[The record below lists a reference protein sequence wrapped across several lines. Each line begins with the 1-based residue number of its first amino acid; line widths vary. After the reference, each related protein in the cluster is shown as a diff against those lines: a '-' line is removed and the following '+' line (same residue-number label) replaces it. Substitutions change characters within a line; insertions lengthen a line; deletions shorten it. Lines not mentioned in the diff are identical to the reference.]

1 MKDLKTVGRLYRY
14 FQYIMSKKQRRQ
26 AVAVLLLILVGSF
39 MELLGVSVILPF
51 IQAFMEPQ
59 TLEGRWYVK
68 VISSVFHIKDP
79 ENLLVFLGV
88 LIALVYIVKNVFLSF
103 VAYVR
108 SRYSSALQRS
118 LTVEML
124 SSYMERPYSFF
135 VESDIGVLLNGVN
148 LDVTGVHNFIL
159 TFFIFVS
166 EITTVI
172 LIFVYLVSID
182 RFLAFGI
189 MFLAALCATLLTLM
203 VKKTISRLTIA
214 MRTANK
220 KRNRFVVQII
230 NNIKDV
236 IVFDKKE
243 LFIGQY
249 EEECRKF
256 SEAQAKSDF
265 INTLPERIIEAIC
278 VSGIFIFIIFR
289 IKMGT
294 GTVEFISGMSV
305 FAMGAFRML
314 PLVSRV
320 SKYIQIFIRT
330 RPMVEETYK
339 NIRNARTHMEE
350 VRLATSATDRRDIE
364 FKNEL
369 AVRDIDWKYEKG
381 NEKVLNGLS
390 LDVHKGDMI
399 GIIGESGSGKS
410 TLGDILLGLYTP
422 QAGGIYMDG
431 TDIRE
436 IPKVWR
442 RTVSY
447 VPQMLLLFNA
457 SIRFNIS
464 FSDDKKDDEEL
475 WRILGEVSMDSFVR
489 SLPEGLDSNVG
500 DRGIKLSGGQRQ
512 RIAIA
517 RALYSKPE
525 ILILDEATS
534 ALDTETEAAV
544 VGSINML
551 AKKMTLIII
560 AHRLSTLKSCNKVF
574 RIENGKAV
582 EEDKRALGIE
592 TEEQLPLQAQGV

>member
-1 MKDLKTVGRLYRY
+1 M
-14 FQYIMSKKQRRQ
+14 
-26 AVAVLLLILVGSF
+26 AVLLLILVGSF

-59 TLEGRWYVK
+59 TLEGRWYVRM
-68 VISSVFHIKDP
+68 ISSVFHIKDQ

-220 KRNRFVVQII
+220 KRSRFVVQII
-230 NNIKDV
+230 NNIKDI
-236 IVFDKKE
+236 IVFDKRE

-249 EEECRKF
+249 EEECRVF

-294 GTVEFISGMSV
+294 GTVEFISSMSV

-330 RPMVEETYK
+330 RPMVEETYN

-350 VRLATSATDRRDIE
+350 VRLATSATDRRDIG
-364 FKNEL
+364 FRNEL

-390 LDVHKGDMI
+390 LDVRKGDMI

-410 TLGDILLGLYTP
+410 TLGDILLALYTP

-489 SLPEGLDSNVG
+489 SLPEGLDTNVG

-560 AHRLSTLKSCNKVF
+560 AHRLSTLKSCNRIF
-574 RIENGKAV
+574 RIENGKAAEV
-582 EEDKRALGIE
+582 DRSTLDYE
-592 TEEQLPLQAQGV
+592 

>member
-1 MKDLKTVGRLYRY
+1 
-14 FQYIMSKKQRRQ
+14 MSKKQRRQ

-59 TLEGRWYVK
+59 TLEGRWYVRM
-68 VISSVFHIKDP
+68 ISSVFHIKDQ

-220 KRNRFVVQII
+220 KRSRFVVQII
-230 NNIKDV
+230 NNIKDI
-236 IVFDKKE
+236 IVFDKRE

-249 EEECRKF
+249 EEECRVF

-294 GTVEFISGMSV
+294 GTVEFISSMSV

-330 RPMVEETYK
+330 RPMVEETYN

-350 VRLATSATDRRDIE
+350 VRLATLATDRRDIG
-364 FKNEL
+364 FRNEL

-390 LDVHKGDMI
+390 LDVRKGDMI

-410 TLGDILLGLYTP
+410 TLGDILLALYTP

-489 SLPEGLDSNVG
+489 SLPEGLDTNVG

-560 AHRLSTLKSCNKVF
+560 AHRLSTLKSCNRIF
-574 RIENGKAV
+574 RIENGKAAEV
-582 EEDKRALGIE
+582 DRSTLDYE
-592 TEEQLPLQAQGV
+592 

>member
-1 MKDLKTVGRLYRY
+1 M
-14 FQYIMSKKQRRQ
+14 
-26 AVAVLLLILVGSF
+26 AVLLLILVGSF

-220 KRNRFVVQII
+220 KRSRFVVQII
-230 NNIKDV
+230 NNIKDI
-236 IVFDKKE
+236 IVFDKRE

-249 EEECRKF
+249 EEECRVF

-294 GTVEFISGMSV
+294 GTVEFISSMSV

-330 RPMVEETYK
+330 RPMVEETYN

-350 VRLATSATDRRDIE
+350 VRLATSATDRRDIG
-364 FKNEL
+364 FRNEL

-410 TLGDILLGLYTP
+410 TLGDILLALYTP

-489 SLPEGLDSNVG
+489 SLPEGLDTNVG

-560 AHRLSTLKSCNKVF
+560 AHRLSTLKSCNRIF
-574 RIENGKAV
+574 RIENGKAAEV
-582 EEDKRALGIE
+582 DRSTLDYE
-592 TEEQLPLQAQGV
+592 

>member
-1 MKDLKTVGRLYRY
+1 MKDLKTAVRLYRD

-26 AVAVLLLILVGSF
+26 AAAVLLLILVGSF

-51 IQAFMEPQ
+51 IQAFMEPE
-59 TLEGRWYVK
+59 TLEGRWYVGML
-68 VISSVFHIKDP
+68 STVFHINDQ

-88 LIALVYIVKNVFLSF
+88 MIVLVYIVKNAFLSF

-182 RFLAFGI
+182 RFMAFGI
-189 MFLAALCATLLTLM
+189 MFLAALCAILLTLM
-203 VKKTISRLTIA
+203 VKNTISRLTIA

-220 KRNRFVVQII
+220 KRSRFVVQII
-230 NNIKDV
+230 NNIKDI
-236 IVFDKKE
+236 IVFDKRE

-249 EEECRKF
+249 EEECRTF

-294 GTVEFISGMSV
+294 GTVEFISSMSV

-320 SKYIQIFIRT
+320 SKYIQIFIRN

-350 VRLATSATDRRDIE
+350 VRLATATSDRMDIE
-364 FKNEL
+364 FKNEV
-369 AVRDIDWKYEKG
+369 AIKEIDWKYEKG
-381 NEKVLNGLS
+381 NEKVLEGLS
-390 LDVHKGDMI
+390 LNVHKGDMI

-410 TLGDILLGLYTP
+410 TLGDILLALYTP
-422 QAGGIYMDG
+422 QSGGIYMDG

-464 FSDDKKDDEEL
+464 FSDDPKDDEEL
-475 WRILGEVSMDSFVR
+475 WKILNEVSMDTFVK
-489 SLPEGLDSNVG
+489 SLPGGLDSNVG

-560 AHRLSTLKSCNKVF
+560 AHRLSTLKSCNKIF
-574 RIENGKAV
+574 RIEDGKAV
-582 EEDKRALGIE
+582 EVDRSTLDYE
-592 TEEQLPLQAQGV
+592 

>member
-1 MKDLKTVGRLYRY
+1 
-14 FQYIMSKKQRRQ
+14 MSKKQRRQ

-59 TLEGRWYVK
+59 TLEGRWYVRM
-68 VISSVFHIKDP
+68 ISSVFHIKDQ

-166 EITTVI
+166 EITTII

-220 KRNRFVVQII
+220 KRSRFVVQII
-230 NNIKDV
+230 NNIKDI
-236 IVFDKKE
+236 IVFDKRE

-249 EEECRKF
+249 EEECRVF

-294 GTVEFISGMSV
+294 GTVEFISSMSV

-330 RPMVEETYK
+330 RPMVEETYN

-350 VRLATSATDRRDIE
+350 VRLATSATDRRDIG
-364 FKNEL
+364 FRNEL

-390 LDVHKGDMI
+390 LDVRKGDMI

-410 TLGDILLGLYTP
+410 TLGDILLALYTP

-489 SLPEGLDSNVG
+489 SLPEGLDTNVG

-560 AHRLSTLKSCNKVF
+560 AHRLSTLKSCNRIF
-574 RIENGKAV
+574 RIENGKAAEV
-582 EEDKRALGIE
+582 DRSTLDYE
-592 TEEQLPLQAQGV
+592 

>member
-1 MKDLKTVGRLYRY
+1 
-14 FQYIMSKKQRRQ
+14 MSKKQRRQ

-59 TLEGRWYVK
+59 TLEGRWYVRM
-68 VISSVFHIKDP
+68 ISSVFHIKDQ

-220 KRNRFVVQII
+220 KRSRFVVQII
-230 NNIKDV
+230 NNIKDI
-236 IVFDKKE
+236 IVFDKRE

-249 EEECRKF
+249 EEECRVF

-294 GTVEFISGMSV
+294 GTVEFISSMSV

-330 RPMVEETYK
+330 RPMVEETYN

-350 VRLATSATDRRDIE
+350 VRLATSATDRRDIG
-364 FKNEL
+364 FRNEL

-390 LDVHKGDMI
+390 LDVRKGDMI

-410 TLGDILLGLYTP
+410 TLGDILLALYTP

-442 RTVSY
+442 STVSY

-489 SLPEGLDSNVG
+489 SLPEGLDTNVG

-560 AHRLSTLKSCNKVF
+560 AHRLSTLKSCNRIF
-574 RIENGKAV
+574 RIENGKAAEV
-582 EEDKRALGIE
+582 DRSTLDYE
-592 TEEQLPLQAQGV
+592 

>member
-1 MKDLKTVGRLYRY
+1 
-14 FQYIMSKKQRRQ
+14 MSKKQRRQ

-59 TLEGRWYVK
+59 TLEGRWYVRM
-68 VISSVFHIKDP
+68 ISSVFHIKDQ

-166 EITTVI
+166 EITTII

-220 KRNRFVVQII
+220 KRSRFVVQII
-230 NNIKDV
+230 NNIKDI
-236 IVFDKKE
+236 IVFDKRE

-249 EEECRKF
+249 EEECRVF

-294 GTVEFISGMSV
+294 GTVEFISSMSV

-330 RPMVEETYK
+330 RPMVEETYN

-350 VRLATSATDRRDIE
+350 VRLATSATDRRDIG
-364 FKNEL
+364 FRNEL

-390 LDVHKGDMI
+390 LDVRKGDMI

-410 TLGDILLGLYTP
+410 TLGDILLALYTP

-442 RTVSY
+442 STVSY

-489 SLPEGLDSNVG
+489 SLPEGLDTNVG

-560 AHRLSTLKSCNKVF
+560 AHRLSTLKSCNRIF
-574 RIENGKAV
+574 RIENGKAAEV
-582 EEDKRALGIE
+582 DRSTLDYE
-592 TEEQLPLQAQGV
+592 

>member
-1 MKDLKTVGRLYRY
+1 
-14 FQYIMSKKQRRQ
+14 MSKKQRRQ

-59 TLEGRWYVK
+59 TLEGRWYVRM
-68 VISSVFHIKDP
+68 ISSVFHIKDQ

-220 KRNRFVVQII
+220 KRSRFVVQII
-230 NNIKDV
+230 NNIKDI
-236 IVFDKKE
+236 IVFDKRE

-249 EEECRKF
+249 EEECRVF

-294 GTVEFISGMSV
+294 GTVEFISSMSV

-330 RPMVEETYK
+330 RPMVEETYN

-350 VRLATSATDRRDIE
+350 VRLATSATDRRDIG
-364 FKNEL
+364 FRNEL

-390 LDVHKGDMI
+390 LDVRKGDMI

-410 TLGDILLGLYTP
+410 TLGDILLALYTP

-489 SLPEGLDSNVG
+489 SLPEGLDTNVG

-560 AHRLSTLKSCNKVF
+560 AHRLSTLKSCNKIF
-574 RIENGKAV
+574 RVEDGKAAEV
-582 EEDKRALGIE
+582 DRSTLDYE
-592 TEEQLPLQAQGV
+592 

>member
-1 MKDLKTVGRLYRY
+1 
-14 FQYIMSKKQRRQ
+14 MSKKQRRQ

-59 TLEGRWYVK
+59 TLEGRWYVRM
-68 VISSVFHIKDP
+68 ISSVFHIKDQ

-220 KRNRFVVQII
+220 KRSRFVVQII
-230 NNIKDV
+230 NNIKDI
-236 IVFDKKE
+236 IVFDKRE

-249 EEECRKF
+249 EEECRVF

-294 GTVEFISGMSV
+294 GTVEFISSMSV

-330 RPMVEETYK
+330 RPMVEETYN

-350 VRLATSATDRRDIE
+350 VRLATSATDRRDIG
-364 FKNEL
+364 FRNEL

-390 LDVHKGDMI
+390 LDVRKGDMI

-410 TLGDILLGLYTP
+410 TLGDILLALYTP

-489 SLPEGLDSNVG
+489 SLPEGLDTNVG

-560 AHRLSTLKSCNKVF
+560 AHRLSTLKSCNRIF
-574 RIENGKAV
+574 RIENGKAAEV
-582 EEDKRALGIE
+582 DRSTLDYE
-592 TEEQLPLQAQGV
+592 

>member
-1 MKDLKTVGRLYRY
+1 MKTVGRLYRY

-59 TLEGRWYVK
+59 TLEGRWYVRM
-68 VISSVFHIKDP
+68 ISSVFHIKDQ

-220 KRNRFVVQII
+220 KRSRFVVQII
-230 NNIKDV
+230 NNIKDI
-236 IVFDKKE
+236 IVFDKRE

-249 EEECRKF
+249 EEECRVF

-294 GTVEFISGMSV
+294 GTVEFISSMSV

-330 RPMVEETYK
+330 RPMVEETYN

-350 VRLATSATDRRDIE
+350 VRLATSATDRRDIG
-364 FKNEL
+364 FRNEL

-390 LDVHKGDMI
+390 LDVRKGDMI

-410 TLGDILLGLYTP
+410 TLGDILLALYTP

-442 RTVSY
+442 STVSY

-489 SLPEGLDSNVG
+489 SLPEGLDTNVG

-560 AHRLSTLKSCNKVF
+560 AHRLSTLKSCNRIF
-574 RIENGKAV
+574 RIENGKAAEV
-582 EEDKRALGIE
+582 DRSTLDYE
-592 TEEQLPLQAQGV
+592 

>member
-1 MKDLKTVGRLYRY
+1 
-14 FQYIMSKKQRRQ
+14 MSKKQRRQ

-59 TLEGRWYVK
+59 TLEGRWYVRM
-68 VISSVFHIKDP
+68 ISSVFHIKDQ

-220 KRNRFVVQII
+220 KRSRFVVQII
-230 NNIKDV
+230 NNIKDI
-236 IVFDKKE
+236 IVFDKRE

-249 EEECRKF
+249 EEECRVF

-294 GTVEFISGMSV
+294 GTVEFISSMSV

-330 RPMVEETYK
+330 RPMVEETYN

-390 LDVHKGDMI
+390 LDVRKGDMI

-410 TLGDILLGLYTP
+410 TLGDILLALYTP

-442 RTVSY
+442 STVSY

-489 SLPEGLDSNVG
+489 SLPEGLDTNVG

-560 AHRLSTLKSCNKVF
+560 AHRLSTLKSCNRIF
-574 RIENGKAV
+574 RIENGKAAEV
-582 EEDKRALGIE
+582 DRSTLDYE
-592 TEEQLPLQAQGV
+592 

>member
-1 MKDLKTVGRLYRY
+1 MKTVGRLYRY

-59 TLEGRWYVK
+59 TLEGRWYVRM
-68 VISSVFHIKDP
+68 ISSVFHIKDQ

-220 KRNRFVVQII
+220 KRSRFVVQII
-230 NNIKDV
+230 NNIKDI
-236 IVFDKKE
+236 IVFDKRE

-249 EEECRKF
+249 EEECRVF

-294 GTVEFISGMSV
+294 GTVEFISSMSV

-330 RPMVEETYK
+330 RPMVEETYN

-350 VRLATSATDRRDIE
+350 VRLATSATDRRDIG
-364 FKNEL
+364 FRNEL

-390 LDVHKGDMI
+390 LDVRKGDMI

-410 TLGDILLGLYTP
+410 TLGDILLALYTP

-489 SLPEGLDSNVG
+489 SLPEGLDTNVG

-560 AHRLSTLKSCNKVF
+560 AHRLSTLKSCNRIF
-574 RIENGKAV
+574 RIENGKAAEV
-582 EEDKRALGIE
+582 DRSTLDYE
-592 TEEQLPLQAQGV
+592 

>member
-14 FQYIMSKKQRRQ
+14 FQYIMSNKQRRQ
-26 AVAVLLLILVGSF
+26 AVAVLLLILAGSF
-39 MELLGVSVILPF
+39 LELLGVSVILPF
-51 IQAFMEPQ
+51 IQAFIEPQ
-59 TLEGRWYVK
+59 KLTEKWYVK
-68 VISSVFHIKDP
+68 IIDTVFQIKDQ
-79 ENLLVFLGV
+79 ETLLIFLGIC
-88 LIALVYIVKNVFLSF
+88 IALVYIIKNAFLSF

-108 SRYSSALQRS
+108 SRYSSGLQKS

-148 LDVTGVHNFIL
+148 LDVTGVHSFIL
-159 TFFIFVS
+159 TFFVFVS

-172 LIFVYLVSID
+172 LIFIYLISID

-189 MFLAALCATLLTLM
+189 MILAALCAAMLTFM
-203 VKKTISRLTIA
+203 VKKKISSLTIA
-214 MRTANK
+214 MRGANK
-220 KRNRFVVQII
+220 KRNRFVVQIV
-230 NNIKDV
+230 NNIKDI
-236 IVFDKKE
+236 IVFDKRE

-249 EEECRKF
+249 EEECRIF

-265 INTLPERIIEAIC
+265 INTLPERIIEAFCI
-278 VSGIFIFIIFR
+278 SGIFIFIIIR

-294 GTVEFISGMSV
+294 SSAEFISSMSV

-320 SKYIQIFIRT
+320 SKYIQVFIRT
-330 RPMVEETYK
+330 RPMVEDTYA
-339 NIRNARTHMEE
+339 NIKNAREHREK
-350 VRLATSATDRRDIE
+350 VRLMTSNENLTEAK
-364 FKNEL
+364 FKKEIR
-369 AVRDIDWKYEKG
+369 VKDIDWKYEKG
-381 NEKVLNGLS
+381 KTKVLEGLS
-390 LDVHKGDMI
+390 LDIHKGEMI

-410 TLGDILLGLYTP
+410 TLGDILLALYTP

-431 TDIRE
+431 IDIRE
-436 IPKVWR
+436 IPRFWR
-442 RTVSY
+442 RTISY

-457 SIRFNIS
+457 TIRFNIS
-464 FSDDKKDDEEL
+464 FSDDPAEDEEI
-475 WRILGEVSMDSFVR
+475 WRLLKEVSMDAFVR
-489 SLPEGLDSNVG
+489 TLPKGIDTNVG

-544 VGSINML
+544 VESINML
-551 AKKMTLIII
+551 SKKMTLITI
-560 AHRLSTLKSCNKVF
+560 AHRLTTLKNCDKVF
-574 RIENGKAV
+574 KIENGKAV
-582 EEDKRALGIE
+582 EVDKMELGIDNKD
-592 TEEQLPLQAQGV
+592 

>member
-1 MKDLKTVGRLYRY
+1 M
-14 FQYIMSKKQRRQ
+14 
-26 AVAVLLLILVGSF
+26 AVLLLILVGSF

-59 TLEGRWYVK
+59 TLEGRWYVRM
-68 VISSVFHIKDP
+68 ISSVFHIKDQ

-220 KRNRFVVQII
+220 KRSRFVVQII
-230 NNIKDV
+230 NNIKDI
-236 IVFDKKE
+236 IVFDKRE

-249 EEECRKF
+249 EEECRVF

-294 GTVEFISGMSV
+294 GTVEFISSMSV

-330 RPMVEETYK
+330 RPMVEETYN

-350 VRLATSATDRRDIE
+350 VRLATSATDRRDIG
-364 FKNEL
+364 FRNEL

-390 LDVHKGDMI
+390 LDVRKGDMI

-410 TLGDILLGLYTP
+410 TLGDILLALYTP

-442 RTVSY
+442 STVSY

-560 AHRLSTLKSCNKVF
+560 AHRLSTLKSCNRIF
-574 RIENGKAV
+574 RIENGKAAEV
-582 EEDKRALGIE
+582 DRSTLDYE
-592 TEEQLPLQAQGV
+592 

>member
-1 MKDLKTVGRLYRY
+1 
-14 FQYIMSKKQRRQ
+14 MSRKQRKQ
-26 AVAVLLLILVGSF
+26 AAVVLLLILIGSF
-39 MELLGVSVILPF
+39 LELLGVSVILPF
-51 IQAFMEPQ
+51 IQAFLEPEK
-59 TLEGRWYVK
+59 LMSKWYVRY
-68 VISSVFHIKDP
+68 IDSILHIRDQ
-79 ENLLVFLGV
+79 ETLLVFLGV
-88 LIALVYIVKNVFLSF
+88 TIALVYIFKNVFLSF

-108 SRYSSALQRS
+108 SRYSSALQRT

-124 SSYMERPYSFF
+124 SSYLERPYSFF

-148 LDVTGVHNFIL
+148 LDVTGVHTFIL
-159 TFFIFVS
+159 TFFVFVS

-172 LIFVYLVSID
+172 LIFIYLTGID
-182 RFLAFGI
+182 RFLAFGV
-189 MFLAALCATLLTLM
+189 MLLAGLCAILLTLM
-203 VKKTISRLTIA
+203 VKKSIARLTIA

-236 IVFDKKE
+236 IVFDKRE
-243 LFIGQY
+243 LFISQY
-249 EEECRKF
+249 EEECRTF

-265 INTLPERIIEAIC
+265 INTLPERIIEAFCI
-278 VSGIFIFIIFR
+278 SGIFIFIIIR

-294 GTVEFISGMSV
+294 GTAEFISSMSV

-330 RPMVEETYK
+330 RPMVEETYL
-339 NIRNARTHMEE
+339 NIKNAREYQEE
-350 VRLATSATDRRDIE
+350 VRLMTSASEGSAE
-364 FKNEL
+364 FKRAIEVKN
-369 AVRDIDWKYEKG
+369 IDWKYEKG
-381 NEKVLNGLS
+381 KDRVLKGLS
-390 LDVHKGDMI
+390 LTVNKGDMI

-410 TLGDILLGLYTP
+410 TLGDLLLALYTP
-422 QAGGIYMDG
+422 QSGGIYMDG

-436 IPKVWR
+436 IPGYWR
-442 RTVSY
+442 KTVSY

-464 FSDDKKDDEEL
+464 FSDDPKEDSEL
-475 WRILGEVSMDSFVR
+475 WKILGEVSLDAFVR
-489 SLPEGLDSNVG
+489 SLPDGLDTNVG

-544 VGSINML
+544 VSSINML

-560 AHRLSTLKSCNKVF
+560 AHRLSTLKSCNRIF
-574 RIENGKAV
+574 RIENG
-582 EEDKRALGIE
+582 RAIE
-592 TEEQLPLQAQGV
+592 TEIEIDG

>member
-1 MKDLKTVGRLYRY
+1 
-14 FQYIMSKKQRRQ
+14 MSKKQRRQ

-59 TLEGRWYVK
+59 TLEGRWYVRM
-68 VISSVFHIKDP
+68 ISSVFHIKDQ

-220 KRNRFVVQII
+220 KRSRFVVQII
-230 NNIKDV
+230 NNIKDI
-236 IVFDKKE
+236 IVFDKRE

-249 EEECRKF
+249 EEECRVF

-294 GTVEFISGMSV
+294 GTVEFISSMSV

-330 RPMVEETYK
+330 RPMVEETYN

-350 VRLATSATDRRDIE
+350 VRLATSATDRRDIG
-364 FKNEL
+364 FRNEL

-410 TLGDILLGLYTP
+410 TLGDILLALYTP

-489 SLPEGLDSNVG
+489 SLPEGLDTNVG

-560 AHRLSTLKSCNKVF
+560 AHRLSTLKSCNRIF
-574 RIENGKAV
+574 RIENGKAAEV
-582 EEDKRALGIE
+582 DRSTLDYE
-592 TEEQLPLQAQGV
+592 